1 MLLSMMRA
9 KLHGA
14 TVTECDLHY
23 EGSCAIDEALLE
35 ATDLLVGEEV
45 HIWNVSSGARI
56 ITYIIRAESGSGK
69 IAVNGAAARH
79 FAKGDKVIITSFAQ
93 MSREEAG
100 KHKPVVAIMAEDNSI
115 EKIIR

>member
-9 KLHGA
+9 KIHGA

-23 EGSCAIDEALLE
+23 EGSCAIDQELLD
-35 ATDLLVGEEV
+35 ATGLLVGEEI

-56 ITYIIRAESGSGK
+56 ITYIIQGEPGSGT

-79 FAKGDKVIITSFAQ
+79 FAKGDKVIITSFAH
-93 MSREEAG
+93 MSPDEARE
-100 KHKPVVAIMAEDNSI
+100 HKSVVAIMAGDNSI
-115 EKIIR
+115 EKLIS